1 MIIVNKLLRKHNFKM
16 FLFKF
21 HLCRLK
27 STIPQRNKIPD
38 DELVEG
44 RSPFSNTNASEE
56 INNTM
61 SELRPQNNI
70 SNTNHSDHI
79 INSIET
85 PNSTLGDKSSANLT
99 MQNTGNLN

>member
-1 MIIVNKLLRKHNFKM
+1 MIIVTKLLRKYNFNI

-21 HLCRLK
+21 HLYRLK

-38 DELVEG
+38 DELLEG

-56 INNTM
+56 INNTI
-61 SELRPQNNI
+61 SELRPQNNV
-70 SNTNHSDHI
+70 SNNHSDHI

-85 PNSTLGDKSSANLT
+85 SNSTLGDKSSVNLI
-99 MQNTGNLN
+99 MQNTGTMQI